1 MLNRKRLVSKIAF
14 IYFVFVLL
22 FLIGCSGTNT
32 IIREVPIYLDRPALR
47 DSIVLRD
54 SVIYKDSVAID
65 SLWYGEVQDSLGQV
79 IGDLKV
85 YFSKKIAELKLN
97 AKKDIVILKDT
108 VKVPNDT
115 NPILPVIVNSLAWWE
130 QTIFFGG
137 IGLIL
142 ALLIAIRTKR
152 GKII

>member
-32 IIREVPIYLDRPALR
+32 IIREVPIYLEKPALT
-47 DSIVLRD
+47 DTVTLVDTVIVGD
-54 SVIYKDSVAID
+54 SV
-65 SLWYGEVQDSLGQV
+65 WYGQVNDSLGKV

-85 YFSKKIAELKLN
+85 YFKKKIAELKLN
-97 AKKDIVILKDT
+97 ATKDT
-108 VKVPNDT
+108 VWYVDTVEVNNAT
-115 NPILPVIVNSLAWWE
+115 NPILPVLNSALSWWE
-130 QTIFFGG
+130 K
-137 IGLIL
+137 LIL
-142 ALLIAIRTKR
+142 YGGLGSILSLLIYLRVKR